1 MIDWLYILTV
11 PDMPPAPRLGREPGV
26 ASSLLL
32 NIFLTTLELMVLVNL
47 VFELMIG
54 WPMVLACMEPDM
66 MD

>member
-32 NIFLTTLELMVLVNL
+32 NIFLTTFELMVLVNL

-54 WPMVLACMEPDM
+54 
-66 MD
+66 